1 METATKKATF
11 SLSCGVL
18 EELDEAVKRGMA
30 PSKNA
35 LIERALLKELREL
48 RRRQDR
54 LRLEEAIKDP
64 LFLRD
69 LADVEQDFQS
79 ADAETARRIA

>member
-11 SLSCGVL
+11 SLSREVL
-18 EELDEAVKRGMA
+18 EDLDEAVKRGMA

-35 LIERALLKELREL
+35 LVERALLKELREL
-48 RRRQDR
+48 RRHQDR
-54 LRLEEAIKDP
+54 LRLEEAVKDP

-69 LADVEQDFQS
+69 LADVEQDFRL